1 MNANL
6 QETEPP
12 DQVARGRSHSV
23 QVNGT
28 RVHISD
34 PTPSGEQILK
44 AAGCRPAPEFVLLW
58 WPSAGPTRE
67 IALDE
72 AIHLPQDEELSFIAA
87 RDDGVSYFMLDD
99 ERYAWAGPLTGADVR
114 RIGRVPDSHQV
125 FLERTDRPDMEVSAT
140 ERIPLEPNGVE
151 RLRVRKRTWKLDVH
165 GELTEWDHSSVVV
178 RDAML
183 AAGKDVSRPY
193 TIVFKTK
200 SGDRQ
205 VELDDVLNLDE
216 PGIERLWLRPKTVNN
231 GDGAASR
238 RRDFSL
244 LAKDAAFL
252 DRLGFEW
259 DTIEDGRRW
268 VVVRNYPLPSGYQV
282 QRCSLAVDIPAG
294 YPTSEIDMFYCDP
307 PLRLSAGNE
316 PACADARQRIEGR
329 DYQRWSR
336 HRDPGTWSADDC
348 VGTHF
353 GLVDLAISG
362 EVGQ

>member
-67 IALDE
+67 IAL

-125 FLERTDRPDMEVSAT
+125 FLERTDRPDMEVGAT

-151 RLRVRKRTWKLDVH
+151 RLRVRKRTWK
-165 GELTEWDHSSVVV
+165 EFCSSKG
-178 RDAML
+178 
-183 AAGKDVSRPY
+183 AGCAPN
-193 TIVFKTK
+193 
-200 SGDRQ
+200 GDR
-205 VELDDVLNLDE
+205 
-216 PGIERLWLRPKTVNN
+216 RKLW
-231 GDGAASR
+231 
-238 RRDFSL
+238 
-244 LAKDAAFL
+244 
-252 DRLGFEW
+252 
-259 DTIEDGRRW
+259 
-268 VVVRNYPLPSGYQV
+268 
-282 QRCSLAVDIPAG
+282 
-294 YPTSEIDMFYCDP
+294 
-307 PLRLSAGNE
+307 
-316 PACADARQRIEGR
+316 
-329 DYQRWSR
+329 
-336 HRDPGTWSADDC
+336 
-348 VGTHF
+348 
-353 GLVDLAISG
+353 ISTNSFRMRSKKS
-362 EVGQ
+362 